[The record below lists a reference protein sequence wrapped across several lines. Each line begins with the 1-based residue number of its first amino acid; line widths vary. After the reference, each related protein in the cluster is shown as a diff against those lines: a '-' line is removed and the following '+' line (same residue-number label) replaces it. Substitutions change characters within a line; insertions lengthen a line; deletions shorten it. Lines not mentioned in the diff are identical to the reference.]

1 MTGNGLVKLMG
12 DSFLVSKEVLP
23 SIEGFGFVE
32 TLLGDP
38 EGCLRQYRNANG
50 LHVREYGNYFE
61 IHEDKVDPRVDPFG
75 HLIRDSP
82 ETLVAFGAA
91 SILTR
96 SARHKRGS
104 ISFGGPFS
112 FLLIF
117 LSLNN
122 ILRKLKWLLF

>member
-1 MTGNGLVKLMG
+1 MD

-23 SIEGFGFVE
+23 SLDGFGFVE
-32 TLLGDP
+32 TPLGDP
-38 EGCLRQYRNANG
+38 EGSLRQYRNDKG
-50 LHVREYGNYFE
+50 LHVREYENYFE
-61 IHEDKVDPRVDPFG
+61 IHEDQVDPRVDPLG

-91 SILTR
+91 SILNNATSR
-96 SARHKRGS
+96 KQGS
-104 ISFGGPFS
+104 VSFGGPLS